1 MKKLIIFVMA
11 VSLLFAFPVGASAEA
26 ADVVLDLTGVIESAV
41 ALVAA
46 VVLCLTTYAWKR
58 YIKPWLM
65 QNDMM
70 EVAEIVVNAVEA
82 IKGRYNG
89 EEKWALALEK
99 MENEYGYNVNSEY
112 VMDALRAAWK
122 KLDLTM
128 ITAGEKESAREETV
142 EIPQMPEPETDD
154 YIGM

>member
-1 MKKLIIFVMA
+1 M
-11 VSLLFAFPVGASAEA
+11 
-26 ADVVLDLTGVIESAV
+26 
-41 ALVAA
+41 AA

-70 EVAEIVVNAVEA
+70 EVAKIVVNAVEA

-99 MENEYGYNVNSEY
+99 MENEIG
-112 VMDALRAAWK
+112 RAH
-122 KLDLTM
+122 
-128 ITAGEKESAREETV
+128 V
-142 EIPQMPEPETDD
+142 
-154 YIGM
+154 